1 VVLVVVVV
9 VVVVLVVVVTAAF
22 AIDVS
27 QLFVF
32 DLLRCSA
39 LQMPAV
45 L

>member
-1 VVLVVVVV
+1 MVVVVLVVVVV
-9 VVVVLVVVVTAAF
+9 VVVVVTAAF
-22 AIDVS
+22 AIDLS